1 MLVASQL
8 EKLWEDLDKK
18 VLVAGEAAAGEVG
31 QEEGNLKEW
40 NDQLTLTSHRT
51 ELELLLSPLLLLLL
65 PLSKLFEVSSPPEYL
80 KSFSSHLLPCL
91 AAFSL
96 CFRRDS
102 PLRFHVFQ
110 NSQTLSRSMIIVSSP
125 LLWQTTSAQI
135 FSTFMVHVTCCVDCE
150 QTDK

>member
-18 VLVAGEAAAGEVG
+18 VLVAGDAAAGEVG

-65 PLSKLFEVSSPPEYL
+65 PLRKVFKICLFTSSPM
-80 KSFSSHLLPCL
+80 FG
-91 AAFSL
+91 
-96 CFRRDS
+96 
-102 PLRFHVFQ
+102 HVFAVFLQ
-110 NSQTLSRSMIIVSSP
+110 G
-125 LLWQTTSAQI
+125 
-135 FSTFMVHVTCCVDCE
+135 
-150 QTDK
+150 